1 MTDHP
6 LNLNPAEQDKLREP
20 QLPLSQKEIPNR
32 RPIPE
37 SFYESVGGA
46 EVFERIVRDFY
57 SRVVED
63 DVLWPMYPQHDLEGA
78 IDRLSKF
85 LIQFWGGPGWYSAE
99 RGHPRLRMRHFAFK
113 VNPLARD
120 RWLLHM
126 NAAIRAEQLPPIY
139 EESFLDYV
147 DRAARMLVNTFD
159 D

>member
-1 MTDHP
+1 MTDG
-6 LNLNPAEQDKLREP
+6 NLERNAANDGRLREP
-20 QLPLSQKEIPNR
+20 ELPLHQKNIGNR

-57 SRVVED
+57 SRVVTD
-63 DVLWPMYPQHDLEGA
+63 DVLWPMYPQDDLEGA

-85 LIQFWGGPGWYSAE
+85 FIQFWGGPGWYSEE

-126 NAAIRAEQLPPIY
+126 NAAIRAEQLAPIY

-147 DRAARMLVNTFD
+147 DRAARMLVNTFED
-159 D
+159 